1 MKQYYI
7 TSNVNDRNA
16 TAKSLANGEKFD
28 IWFTPGTVRH
38 YDEQGDLICTES
50 GAMNWDEVER
60 IDPTESKTM
69 YVGFNF
75 GSYVYLTVSVHE
87 GLTLDEC
94 VCLRGQGDIDTYKTD
109 SGEWVKCEADY
120 EETLEK
126 LCDLRN
132 REDAEDKIATV
143 AHKVEQA
150 KTRSAWDRGVK
161 AYAEELVEE
170 LREAVE
176 GGYVD
181 ADELSS
187 RRLFE
192 RAMLNGAADWKQ
204 YSEGGCALCYDGE
217 IAERLCA
224 PWELRKT
231 DNGRKDPNPRESWI
245 DVQSRA
251 LYQAAQMILRVAF

>member
-1 MKQYYI
+1 MTPHVVYSSQMDVGTHSPEHRAAKSGHGSPDRGQEGKNTMKQYYI

-28 IWFTPGTVRH
+28 VWFTSGTVRH
-38 YDEQGDLICTES
+38 YDEQGDLISTES
-50 GAMNWDEVER
+50 ATMPEDVER
-60 IDPTESKTM
+60 IDPTAEEIVEAVAQKVSES
-69 YVGFNF
+69 
-75 GSYVYLTVSVHE
+75 
-87 GLTLDEC
+87 
-94 VCLRGQGDIDTYKTD
+94 
-109 SGEWVKCEADY
+109 
-120 EETLEK
+120 
-126 LCDLRN
+126 
-132 REDAEDKIATV
+132 
-143 AHKVEQA
+143 
-150 KTRSAWDRGVK
+150 KTRSAWERGVK

-176 GGYVD
+176 GGYI
-181 ADELSS
+181 DESDLSN

-204 YSEGGCALCYDGE
+204 YSEGGSALCYDCQ

-231 DNGRKDPNPRESWI
+231 DGGCKDPNPRESWI

-251 LYQAAQMILRVAF
+251 LTQAARLVLRSAF

>member
-1 MKQYYI
+1 MKRYYI

-28 IWFTPGTVRH
+28 VWFTSGTVRH

-50 GAMNWDEVER
+50 ATMPEDVER
-60 IDPTESKTM
+60 IDPTESK
-69 YVGFNF
+69 V
-75 GSYVYLTVSVHE
+75 
-87 GLTLDEC
+87 
-94 VCLRGQGDIDTYKTD
+94 
-109 SGEWVKCEADY
+109 
-120 EETLEK
+120 
-126 LCDLRN
+126 
-132 REDAEDKIATV
+132 ATV
-143 AHKVEQA
+143 AHKVEQT

-161 AYAEELVEE
+161 EYAEELLEK
-170 LREAVE
+170 LAEAVE

-181 ADELSS
+181 ESYLSN

-204 YSEGGCALCYDGE
+204 YSEGGSALCYDHQ

-231 DNGRKDPNPRESWI
+231 DNGRKDPNPRETWI

-251 LYQAAQMILRVAF
+251 LFQAAQMIMRVAF

>member
-28 IWFTPGTVRH
+28 VWFTSGTVRH
-38 YDEQGDLICTES
+38 YDEQGDLISTES
-50 GAMNWDEVER
+50 ATMNWDEVER
-60 IDPTESKTM
+60 INPTEDKIM
-69 YVGFNF
+69 YVSFNF
-75 GSYVYLTVSVHE
+75 GAYVYLTVTMHE

-94 VCLRGQGDIDTYKTD
+94 VCLRGQGDIETYKTE

-126 LCDLRN
+126 LQSLRE
-132 REDAEDKIATV
+132 REDAEEKVATV
-143 AHKVEQA
+143 AHKIEQT
-150 KTRSAWDRGVK
+150 KTRSAWERGVK

-181 ADELSS
+181 ESDLSN
-187 RRLFE
+187 RRLLE
-192 RAMLNGAADWKQ
+192 KALLNGASDWRQ
-204 YSEGGCALCYDGE
+204 YSEGGCALCYDGQ
-217 IAERLCA
+217 IAKRLCA

-251 LYQAAQMILRVAF
+251 LFQAAQMILRVAF

>member
-7 TSNVNDRNA
+7 TSNVNDRA
-16 TAKSLANGEKFD
+16 EFAKTLVNGEKFD
-28 IWFTPGTVRH
+28 IWFTAGTVRH
-38 YDEQGDLICTES
+38 YDESGNLICAES
-50 GAMNWDEVER
+50 AKMPEDAER
-60 IDPTESKTM
+60 IDPTTEIVVSVM
-69 YVGFNF
+69 FNF
-75 GSYVYLTVSVHE
+75 GSFVTLSVNLHE

-94 VCLRGQGDIDTYKTD
+94 VALRGRGDIESYRTE

-132 REDAEDKIATV
+132 REEAEDKVATV
-143 AHKVEQA
+143 AHKVEQT
-150 KTRSAWDRGVK
+150 KTRSAWERGVK

-181 ADELSS
+181 ESDLSN

-192 RAMLNGAADWKQ
+192 RALLNGAADWRQ
-204 YSEGGCALCYDGE
+204 YSEGGCSLCYDGQ

-251 LYQAAQMILRVAF
+251 LFQAAQMILRVAF